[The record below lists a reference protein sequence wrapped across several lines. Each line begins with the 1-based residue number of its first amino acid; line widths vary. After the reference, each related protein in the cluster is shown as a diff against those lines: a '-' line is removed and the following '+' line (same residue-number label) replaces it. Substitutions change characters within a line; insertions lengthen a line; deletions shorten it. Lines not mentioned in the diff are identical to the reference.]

1 MVLGMDI
8 LDMAITLARGLLM
21 LSPRLMRILIS
32 SMVDMVL
39 DMVDMVLGMDILD
52 MAITLARGLLML
64 SPRLMPILI
73 SSMVDMVLD
82 MDILD
87 MAITL
92 ERGLPMLSPRLMLI
106 HMSTMVAIVATMV
119 ILMLDMAMVD
129 TSGDKSQD
137 SKICS
142 FRNDNHTC
150 IGKLFGQRQWK

>member
-1 MVLGMDI
+1 MGARGLLMLSPGLMPILISSMVDMVDTVLGTDI
-8 LDMAITLARGLLM
+8 LDMVITLARGLLM
-21 LSPRLMRILIS
+21 LSPRLMLILTS

-39 DMVDMVLGMDILD
+39 DMVDMVDMVLGMDILD

-64 SPRLMPILI
+64 C
-73 SSMVDMVLD
+73 
-82 MDILD
+82 
-87 MAITL
+87 
-92 ERGLPMLSPRLMLI
+92 PRLMLI
-106 HMSTMVAIVATMV
+106 LTSSMVDIVATMV

-150 IGKLFGQRQWK
+150 IGKLFGQRQ